1 MSQVAPQSGTQ
12 PTEQENFDFWIRMAT
27 DNKITSTN
35 SWNFALIDYFHDLT
49 VLKEG
54 NSINFQKAS
63 ATLDGCVKIY
73 SSRVDSIATETGKLL
88 SGLTVNKLNEKQ
100 NEENDSESDEDPI
113 ENTQGGDDRNENRPK
128 AKKRNTAAVNTL
140 VEFSKLQTKSI
151 DTELTVDPLFKKAL
165 TDFDEGGAK
174 SLLLNILKIDR
185 DCRIVFDTSS
195 ERTIQTNEETQPLDM
210 NSNDSIENK
219 EIDVNLLRRFLP
231 DNLDKLHL
239 CPSAP
244 EIEKVLDEGAAPT
257 TLLQRIEEDNAPD
270 ENEDNCF
277 SGPLMDMD
285 DNFNEI
291 PTIVHNNITS
301 KYSLFSG
308 NEESGPNITLNRL
321 FDENFVSRTVDSEDT
336 SNVHEHNVLDHFDN
350 MLRKTWMGPQ
360 NFKIA
365 QLQLRHERT
374 PQPVN
379 TGIPTEDSND
389 LHGTVKRR
397 KNEFTIDF
405 STEDD
410 IEDIFESSDN
420 LLMPKSNWFS
430 ETHNLLPDDKNFTTK
445 RMIHLFTK
453 SDKVIN
459 SALFPKK
466 KKMQQR
472 SYEDEYQPADE
483 EYFASKYAEAKNN
496 RVKNLIQ
503 DDLKEIQ
510 ESFDDQYVGSPH
522 GDRQYQEGENF
533 DNEPDDYADNNFNDM
548 DEAAEDDFNPSNLS
562 YSKKGGFGS
571 QLVTSVGRFRPSS
584 INFAK
589 VSKRVDVKLLKD
601 NLWETLTWAKSN
613 IFQKPSQPSQPSQEN
628 DDPDDEEERVISE
641 AENEPTHS
649 ELKFTDVVK
658 QMTQKYSN
666 EEKNEISTSFC
677 FICLLHLAN
686 ENGLTIENSGDQ
698 SDLIIK
704 N

>member
-1 MSQVAPQSGTQ
+1 MSLGAPQLGTQ

-73 SSRVDSIATETGKLL
+73 SSRVDSVATETGKLL

-113 ENTQGGDDRNENRPK
+113 ENTQGGDDRNENRPR

-151 DTELTVDPLFKKAL
+151 ETELTVDPLFKKAL

-174 SLLLNILKIDR
+174 SLLVNILKIDR
-185 DCRIVFDTSS
+185 DCRIVFDTSG
-195 ERTIQTNEETQPLDM
+195 EQAKLANEETQPVDLKET
-210 NSNDSIENK
+210 NSIENK
-219 EIDVNLLRRFLP
+219 EIDVDLLRRFLP
-231 DNLDKLHL
+231 ENLDNLHL

-257 TLLQRIEEDNAPD
+257 TLLQRIEEDNAAD
-270 ENEDNCF
+270 ENEDDYF

-291 PTIVHNNITS
+291 PTIVHNNVTS

-336 SNVHEHNVLDHFDN
+336 SNVQEHNVLDHFDN

-374 PQPVN
+374 PQPVT

-389 LHGTVKRR
+389 LHGPVKRR
-397 KNEFTIDF
+397 KNEFSIDF
-405 STEDD
+405 STADD
-410 IEDIFESSDN
+410 NEDIFDSSDN

-466 KKMQQR
+466 KKILQQR
-472 SYEDEYQPADE
+472 TYEDEYQPADQE
-483 EYFASKYAEAKNN
+483 FFANKYAEAKNN

-522 GDRQYQEGENF
+522 GDGQYEDGEDF
-533 DNEPDDYADNNFNDM
+533 ENEPADYGDNNFDDM
-548 DEAAEDDFNPSNLS
+548 GEAVEDEFNPSNLS

-613 IFQKPSQPSQPSQEN
+613 IFQKPSQPSQEN
-628 DDPDDEEERVISE
+628 DDPDDEEERVTSE
-641 AENEPTHS
+641 AEGELIHS
-649 ELKFTDVVK
+649 ELKFTEVVK

-686 ENGLTIENSGDQ
+686 ENGLTIENSVDQ